1 MPIDL
6 DKLNARFTFSD
17 MDYDYDV
24 FDRHGK
30 PAPNIRKPILSDG
43 IILDA
48 ALPENRTTK
57 LTPLE
62 SITLPSGRKK
72 WISGIAFTPGSKAG
86 MIDVDIV
93 GAAKGRHDHVGR
105 GLRHMIALNGI
116 TPKQAYAL
124 SENLKANPS
133 LLYNFGEEALYSG
146 SDKGYTVRNF
156 KPDKVKEFLAKMM
169 DTSSLNL
176 KPGQTIRIF
185 DDPEQ
190 RAATLA
196 RRKENYDKL
205 KGLLKVRKFRNLG
218 LLTAGAGAAGATGS
232 LLDNKDR
239 MLSSGLSTAAGAAAL
254 PTGLAAFGGK
264 KLNRLMTRKPL
275 VGLAAG
281 ALGGL
286 GGFFGNKTI
295 QDSLQK

>member
-6 DKLNARFTFSD
+6 DKLNARFVFSD

-24 FDRHGK
+24 FDSHGK
-30 PAPNIRKPILSDG
+30 PAPNIRESILQYG
-43 IILDA
+43 IISHSR
-48 ALPENRTTK
+48 LPESRTTK

-62 SITLPSGRKK
+62 AITRKSGRKQ
-72 WISGIAFTPGSKAG
+72 WISGIGFTPGAKAG
-86 MIDVDIV
+86 TIDVDIV
-93 GAAKGRHDHVGR
+93 GAAKGRHDHAGR
-105 GLRHMIALNGI
+105 GLRHTIALSGI

-124 SENLKANPS
+124 RENLKANPA
-133 LLYNFGEEALYSG
+133 LLYDFGEEALYSG

-218 LLTAGAGAAGATGS
+218 LLTAGAGAAGTAGS
-232 LLDNKDR
+232 LLDDKDR
-239 MLSSGLSTAAGAAAL
+239 MLSAGLSTAAGAAAL
-254 PTGLAAFGGK
+254 PTGLAALGGK
-264 KLNRLMTRKPL
+264 KLNRLITRKPL

-295 QDSLQK
+295 QDALDK